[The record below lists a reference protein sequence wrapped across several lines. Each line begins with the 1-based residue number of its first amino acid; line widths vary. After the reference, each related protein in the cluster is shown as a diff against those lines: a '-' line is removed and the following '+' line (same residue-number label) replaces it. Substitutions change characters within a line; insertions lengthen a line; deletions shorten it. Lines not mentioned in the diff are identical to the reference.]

1 MSTQDSRTP
10 KPDKSPPQRKTTF
23 KWNSNGELSAVD
35 MARVLERLTNPALT
49 QCDLACEL
57 DQNT

>member
-1 MSTQDSRTP
+1 MSNHGPNPQKT
-10 KPDKSPPQRKTTF
+10 DKSQAQRKTTF

-49 QCDLACEL
+49 QCDLACNL
-57 DQNT
+57 DQVD

>member
-1 MSTQDSRTP
+1 MSNHGPNPQKT
-10 KPDKSPPQRKTTF
+10 DKSQAQRKTTF

-49 QCDLACEL
+49 QCDLACNL
-57 DQNT
+57 DQGD

>member
-1 MSTQDSRTP
+1 MSTHGPTP
-10 KPDKSPPQRKTTF
+10 NKNDKPQAQRKTTY

-49 QCDLACEL
+49 QCDLACNL
-57 DQNT
+57 DQSD

>member
-1 MSTQDSRTP
+1 MSTHSSKP
-10 KPDKSPPQRKTTF
+10 SKPDKNPPQRKTTF